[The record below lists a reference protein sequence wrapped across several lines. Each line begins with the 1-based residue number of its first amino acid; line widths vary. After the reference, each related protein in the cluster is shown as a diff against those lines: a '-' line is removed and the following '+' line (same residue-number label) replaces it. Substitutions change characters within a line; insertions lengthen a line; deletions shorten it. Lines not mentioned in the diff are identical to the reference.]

1 MPITHEFAHF
11 GSAYTHYLSS
21 IRVIMRI
28 SRVNIHGD
36 RHRSGHSDGM
46 HAALI
51 GRRFAPAVRRFSRVF
66 SSSEDI
72 FYSSSRFHD
81 VIEHQGLAKVLEEG
95 GFVNMSKS
103 QDLSYG
109 PLCRGESVVLAA
121 ETGSGKT
128 LAYLVPLI
136 ERILKERDG
145 REKGAKREKD
155 EVPRGEDGDSG
166 GEDGRIAVRASMKE
180 SALIFCP
187 NAMLCEQVVKVVHDV
202 FQGSDIK
209 CAYVSSQRVTYDYS
223 QEGFPDVVVTTPI
236 ALHSLMTGVG
246 PIIGPEWTFD
256 GLKEWARY
264 VVFDEADLLLG
275 GSYGKKIGHVM
286 DTLRGGDR
294 ERAAYRACDELGIDI
309 EKYWSMPRHI
319 RKAAQLHGGKGML
332 DAGIQEL
339 TEVVGDVRPSEVW
352 LRQYVFVAATM
363 PQEGRET
370 VGQKIIDEFPH
381 ITWINGGQLHKTL
394 KNIDFRWIDT
404 SPNDVINVLSQV
416 IMDDI
421 ENETHE
427 KKSRI
432 IVFSKDTA
440 SSKMV
445 TGRLNACFEDTGVS
459 IVSYHKGMDKE
470 TRSNALQALC
480 SGESSII
487 LVCTDATARGLDVPN
502 VSHVVHADFP
512 ASAVDFL
519 HRSGRTGRAG
529 ERGIVTSLVQS
540 ESRDLADAIK
550 ELMCEDDTME
560 GAFSRNR
567 SFRKKHKKYGRF
579 VKRGQVG

>member
-1 MPITHEFAHF
+1 
-11 GSAYTHYLSS
+11 
-21 IRVIMRI
+21 
-28 SRVNIHGD
+28 
-36 RHRSGHSDGM
+36 
-46 HAALI
+46 
-51 GRRFAPAVRRFSRVF
+51 VF

-136 ERILKERDG
+136 ERILKE
-145 REKGAKREKD
+145 
-155 EVPRGEDGDSG
+155 
-166 GEDGRIAVRASMKE
+166 RASMKE

-332 DAGIQEL
+332 DAGIQGL

-432 IVFSKDTA
+432 Q
-440 SSKMV
+440 
-445 TGRLNACFEDTGVS
+445 LL
-459 IVSYHKGMDKE
+459 
-470 TRSNALQALC
+470 ALQY
-480 SGESSII
+480 
-487 LVCTDATARGLDVPN
+487 
-502 VSHVVHADFP
+502 
-512 ASAVDFL
+512 
-519 HRSGRTGRAG
+519 
-529 ERGIVTSLVQS
+529 
-540 ESRDLADAIK
+540 K
-550 ELMCEDDTME
+550 
-560 GAFSRNR
+560 
-567 SFRKKHKKYGRF
+567 
-579 VKRGQVG
+579 